1 MSIVDLDED
10 TIKEMIAASQA
21 LEQEMAE
28 KIGGPGWVYR
38 DIPWSNQ
45 EVFEGFMK
53 VVGVDNIKLIAL
65 STRKIEEKTYVR
77 GQAVISPE
85 GMANMLAY
93 HKANML
99 AYHKEH
105 NNEV

>member
-1 MSIVDLDED
+1 MSIEDLDED
-10 TIKEMIAASQA
+10 TMKVMIEAALA

-28 KIGGPGWVYR
+28 IIGGPGWVYK
-38 DIPWSNQ
+38 DIPWSTQ

-53 VVGVDNIKLIAL
+53 VAGSDNIKLIAL
-65 STRKIEEKTYVR
+65 SSRGIEGKTYVR

-93 HKANML
+93 HK
-99 AYHKEH
+99 EH